1 MKGLVFT
8 YVLTYGGALA
18 SLYDPFIGLLV
29 YICFA
34 IIKPDLLWSWAVPQ
48 GNYSRIVAIALLV
61 GWVFKGFGSWQFG
74 SARWIV
80 VALLGY
86 WLWAFVGIYIGID
99 ATRSWQGVE
108 SISKIA
114 LPFLVGVTT
123 ISSLRQLKLLAWVI
137 VLSEGYL
144 ALEFNLSYLA
154 GNNRLLNEGF
164 GDMDNNCNAIAL
176 VSCVGLGFFLALH
189 TREWWLKL
197 LAFVSIILMT
207 NAIFF
212 SYSRGGM
219 LALFITVGVSFFL
232 IPKQPK
238 HYVMYLLAVI
248 VVWRLAGSS
257 VMERFETIF
266 ADSEHRDASAE
277 SRLHLWRAC
286 CDSMLTTPLGLG
298 ADNFPQVVDRYGFYK
313 GKEAH
318 TLWLTVGAECGFPG
332 LVCLLLFYILCII
345 KLWPLTQE
353 RKTVADPWFR
363 YFARMVIAA
372 LVGFGV
378 SAQFVSLKYLEH
390 PFYITLI
397 GVVVLKL
404 VSTPQNQLL
413 PVEEIELDPSPPP
426 VAV

>member
-18 SLYDPFIGLLV
+18 SLYNPFIGLLV

-48 GNYSRIVAIALLV
+48 GNYSRIVAIALLI
-61 GWVFKGFGSWQFG
+61 GWVFKGFGSWKFG
-74 SARWIV
+74 HARWVI
-80 VALLGY
+80 VALFGY
-86 WLWAFVGIYIGID
+86 WAWAFVGIFIGID
-99 ATRSWQGVE
+99 ADRTWNGVE

-114 LPFLVGVTT
+114 IPFLVGATT
-123 ISSLRQLKLLAWVI
+123 INSLKQVKLLAWVI
-137 VLSEGYL
+137 LLSEGYL
-144 ALEFNLSYLA
+144 ALEFNTSYFA
-154 GNNRLLNEGF
+154 GTNRLWTDGF

-176 VSCVGLGFFLALH
+176 VSCVGLGFFLGLH
-189 TREWWLKL
+189 TKEWWQKV
-197 LAFVSIILMT
+197 LAFGAIILMA

-219 LALFITVGVSFFL
+219 LALFITMAVSFFL

-238 HYVMYLLAVI
+238 HYLLYLLALVI
-248 VVWRLAGSS
+248 VWRLAGAS
-257 VMERFETIF
+257 VMERFETVF
-266 ADSEHRDASAE
+266 ADSAHRDASAE
-277 SRLHLWRAC
+277 SRLQLWEAC
-286 CDSMLTTPLGLG
+286 WDSMLATPLGLG
-298 ADNFPQVVDRYGFYK
+298 ADNFPQIVDRYGFSK

-332 LVCLLLFYILCII
+332 LICLVLFYSVCII
-345 KLWPLTQE
+345 KLWPLTRE
-353 RKTVADPWFR
+353 RTPVTDPWLR
-363 YFARMVIAA
+363 NFARMVTAA

-397 GVVVLKL
+397 GTVVLKL
-404 VSTPQNQLL
+404 LSTPNLHLL
-413 PVEEIELDPSPPP
+413 PVDKRHVHLSAEVTS
-426 VAV
+426 A